1 MQFNRVFKEGLSETV
16 MFEQN
21 LEEAKEQ
28 SLQISGERAIWA
40 ERGAPEKAVRSEQEQ
55 LEGQHG

>member
-1 MQFNRVFKEGLSETV
+1 MQFNRVVKEGLSEKV

-28 SLQISGERAIWA
+28 SLQISGERAIGA
-40 ERGAPEKAVRSEQEQ
+40 ERGVPEAAFRSEQEQ
-55 LEGQHG
+55 PEGQHG